1 MVRLRYVTRS
11 SNKDPDGLDH
21 VPPEPQIAT
30 LLRMRSRR
38 SVTLTT

>member
-21 VPPEPQIAT
+21 IAPAPQIAT
-30 LLRMRSRR
+30 LLRMRARR